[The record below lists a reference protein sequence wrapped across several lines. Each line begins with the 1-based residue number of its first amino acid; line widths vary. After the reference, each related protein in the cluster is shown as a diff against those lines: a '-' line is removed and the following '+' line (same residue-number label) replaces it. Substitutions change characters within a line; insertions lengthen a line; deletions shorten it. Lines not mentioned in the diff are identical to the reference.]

1 MEFEYLKS
9 LPAFKLLRSDNFSF
23 FLGFF
28 YYAFKENDKL
38 THSELEI
45 KLDDYMFEFDL
56 GVKAPK
62 EYIEDMVKAGY
73 LKRFFEKDTLY
84 YELTKDVYK
93 VMEFVGSL
101 EKREFI
107 GSETKFNILLEL
119 LDKLNFETLDKN
131 EKIEVLKA
139 KIKLI
144 EKEIERI
151 KKEDVVLDERRVK
164 ELIFEFLNISKK
176 LLFDF
181 SEIEESFVTLNK
193 QTKEKIIGSTKK
205 ADVLEFVFNSEER
218 IKNSDEGKSFLAFW
232 QLLESKKSE
241 EMDEIIDKII
251 EKTKL
256 KDAQI
261 NALQNFKND
270 LRGGGYKILNLI
282 NKLIE
287 QLRIFI
293 DEKIYLEHKR
303 VKELIE
309 NISSKII
316 KNGAFVEM
324 ELENLKFDINLPFER
339 EFFEVKKEEKFD
351 VKLKVVEIDKN
362 MDFLVD
368 FVDEMKIKEN
378 ISNYLNLHKS
388 ATLLE
393 LLKYYNVDNIAEV
406 AGYVFMY
413 EKLNAVISGEKETYF
428 VKDYKI
434 LLPKIVFYKDKNV

>member
-1 MEFEYLKS
+1 

-181 SEIEESFVTLNK
+181 SEIEESFITLNK
-193 QTKEKIIGSTKK
+193 QTKEKIIASTKK